1 MNHII
6 VYIDDADYAGQVLSG
21 TLGAPAEDMHWTL
34 VACAPRHDPAREQ
47 VGESWFA

>member
-34 VACAPRHDPAREQ
+34 VACAPVSYTHLRAHET
-47 VGESWFA
+47 